1 MNTSADSSVCS
12 CVHGDGLALEAENV
26 VKGRVGLEPC
36 FRRDSLKVYNL
47 SRRATLLAVDDE

>member
-1 MNTSADSSVCS
+1 M
-12 CVHGDGLALEAENV
+12 HGDGLALEAENV

-36 FRRDSLKVYNL
+36 FRRDPLKVYNL